1 MSPETEEMLLDMID
15 DLKNDLKVRDDE
27 YEQMRIK
34 MEKLEA

>member
-1 MSPETEEMLLDMID
+1 MLLDMID
-15 DLKNDLKVRDDE
+15 DLKNDSKVRDDE